1 MSGRPMQG
9 ELFKAETGWFHV
21 FRSFVNS
28 DAFASMDAKTV
39 KVYLVIKTQT
49 NIETGI
55 AGPIE
60 YETIAAKAGI
70 SVSSVKRAIPL
81 LESLGYVS
89 RTSSG
94 RSYIYRFQEKWR
106 IHDESGNHTAM
117 ASWPYVPALV
127 KSTAD
132 DLKAGS
138 VPPSVHIERMQLN
151 INHVAAGG
159 VVINVQDALDQ
170 MHPSMRK
177 KLVSLLERAGAI
189 DIGSYTPTQVTD
201 DPVQG

>member
-1 MSGRPMQG
+1 MQG

-21 FRSFVNS
+21 FRSLVNS
-28 DAFASMDAKTV
+28 DAFASMDGKTV

-49 NIETGI
+49 NIDTGV

-70 SVSSVKRAIPL
+70 SVSSVKRAIPQ

-89 RTSSG
+89 RSPCG
-94 RSYIYRFQEKWR
+94 RSYVYRFQEKWR
-106 IHDESGNHTAM
+106 IHDESGKHTAM
-117 ASWPYVPALV
+117 ASWPYIPALV

-132 DLKAGS
+132 DLRAGR
-138 VPPSVHIERMQLN
+138 VPPNVHIERLQLN
-151 INHVAAGG
+151 INHVGAGG

-170 MHPSMRK
+170 MHPNMRK
-177 KLVSLLERAGAI
+177 KLISLLERAGAI
-189 DIGSYTPTQVTD
+189 DIGSYTQVSD
-201 DPVQG
+201 DPGHG

>member
-1 MSGRPMQG
+1 MQG

-49 NIETGI
+49 NIDTGI

-89 RTSSG
+89 RTPCG

-106 IHDESGNHTAM
+106 IHDESGKHTAM
-117 ASWPYVPALV
+117 ASWSYVPALV
-127 KSTAD
+127 KPTAD
-132 DLKAGS
+132 VLKGGS
-138 VPPSVHIERMQLN
+138 IPPSVHIERVQVN

-170 MHPSMRK
+170 MHPNMRK

-189 DIGSYTPTQVTD
+189 DVGSYTPTQVTG